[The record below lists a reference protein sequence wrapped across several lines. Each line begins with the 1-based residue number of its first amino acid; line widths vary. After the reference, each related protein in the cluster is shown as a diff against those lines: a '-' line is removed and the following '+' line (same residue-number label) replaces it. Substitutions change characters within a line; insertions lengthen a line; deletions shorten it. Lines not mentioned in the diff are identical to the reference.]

1 MQFRP
6 LIAKVKLEDN
16 LRYWVALNI
25 VLSEKLKAA
34 KEILRRFPD
43 IRDLFAASAGD
54 LEGSGINEE
63 AAAALLSPEILLRA
77 EKDIEKIGRKKYT
90 VLTFEDRR
98 YPPYLR
104 ETFDPPCVLYCAGN
118 VDVLEELSVS
128 IVGAR
133 KPSPYGRAVAEKL
146 AFDLA
151 SRGMVIVSGLARGI
165 DSVAHWGALQ
175 GGKTVAVMGS
185 GLDVIYPREN
195 RGLFEKIR
203 EKGAVITEFPLKSPP
218 LGYHFPMRNRII
230 SGLALAVV
238 VIEATK
244 RSGSLIT
251 ARLAL
256 EQNREVMAVPGNT
269 TSELSRGT
277 NWLVKTGAKLV
288 ERWEDVAEE
297 FPSPLKD
304 RLLAQAEPKAAK
316 PLPPV
321 NPNEEKV
328 LAVLKAD
335 ELTPV
340 DELVEKT
347 EFSVSEILSLSL
359 QLELKGYITQSPGK
373 YFQRKI

>member
-1 MQFRP
+1 M
-6 LIAKVKLEDN
+6 EDH
-16 LRYWVALNI
+16 LKYWVALNI
-25 VLSEKLKAA
+25 VLSKNLKAI
-34 KEILRRFPD
+34 KKILNRFPN
-43 IRDLFAASAGD
+43 IQDLFKTSVTGLKALGLD
-54 LEGSGINEE
+54 EE
-63 AAAALLSPEILLRA
+63 TAVALVSPKTLHRA
-77 EKDIEKIGRKKYT
+77 EKDIEKLTRKKYAI
-90 VLTFEDRR
+90 LTQEDRN
-98 YPPYLR
+98 YPSYLR
-104 ETFDPPCVLYCAGN
+104 ESFDPPCVLYCAGK
-118 VDVLEELSVS
+118 VDVLDELSVS

-133 KPSPYGRAVAEKL
+133 KPTPYGRAVAEKL
-146 AFDLA
+146 AYDLA
-151 SRGMVIVSGLARGI
+151 SRGMVVVSGLARGI

-195 RGLFEKIR
+195 RRLFDKII
-203 EKGAVITEFPLKSPP
+203 ETGAVITEFPLKSSP

-230 SGLALAVV
+230 SGLSLAVV

-297 FPSPLKD
+297 LPPPLKD
-304 RLLAQAEPKAAK
+304 QLLAQTEEKTIKA
-316 PLPPV
+316 LPPV

-328 LAVLKAD
+328 LALLKTD

-359 QLELKGYITQSPGK
+359 QLELKGYISQSPGK
-373 YFQRKI
+373 NFQRKI